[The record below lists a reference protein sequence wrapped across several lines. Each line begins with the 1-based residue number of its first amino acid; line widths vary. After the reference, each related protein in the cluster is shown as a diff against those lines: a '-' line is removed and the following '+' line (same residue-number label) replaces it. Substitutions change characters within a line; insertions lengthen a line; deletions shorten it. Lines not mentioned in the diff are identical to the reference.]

1 MTPVRRRIGDRWLE
15 LVIGDITTERVDA
28 AGNAANAAL
37 RGGGGVD
44 GAIHAAAGP
53 GLIAELRQR
62 HPDGTPT
69 GSAVASGGHDLPARW
84 VIHAVGPVWRGGAHR
99 EAEQLAAAYRSTL
112 AAADELGARTL
123 ALPAI
128 SLGVY
133 GYPLDEGARIAVDNV
148 AEHLSAETGL
158 DLVRFVLRDQTWD
171 AFVRALD
178 ARIGQ
183 A

>member
-1 MTPVRRRIGDRWLE
+1 MTPVRHRIADRWLE
-15 LVIGDITTERVDA
+15 LVVGDITTERADA
-28 AGNAANAAL
+28 VGNAANAAL

-53 GLIAELRQR
+53 GLMAELRR
-62 HPDGTPT
+62 RYPDGTPT
-69 GSAVASGGHDLPARW
+69 GSAVPTDGHDLAARW
-84 VIHAVGPVWRGGAHR
+84 VIHAVGPIWRGGAHG

-112 AAADELGARTL
+112 AVADELGARSL

-133 GYPLDEGARIAVDNV
+133 GYPLDEGARIAVDTV
-148 AEHLSAETGL
+148 AEHLSGRTGL
-158 DLVRFVLRDQTWD
+158 ELVRFVLRDQTWD
-171 AFVRALD
+171 AFMRALD